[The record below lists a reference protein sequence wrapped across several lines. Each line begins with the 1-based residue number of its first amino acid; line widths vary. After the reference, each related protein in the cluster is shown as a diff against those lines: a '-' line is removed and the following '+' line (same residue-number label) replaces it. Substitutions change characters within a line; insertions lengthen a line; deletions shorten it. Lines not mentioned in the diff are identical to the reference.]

1 MLGGASAWLAPERLN
16 PEDGTRHPPT
26 FQSDIWSFSMVC
38 IEVRA
43 CCFPKM
49 CLRSSVQLYTGHDPF
64 HNSKSFTT
72 FLSVLRGD
80 RPNRPRAHHNKLG
93 VNDAVWD
100 LIQNCWAHN
109 PSDRPTSRDLLKRL
123 HRAIDGDNASHQV
136 LRLIL
141 ADKDTSVHLSV
152 MDVEE
157 LKQLCNFV
165 DEVNESVDSIS
176 SSLTDFVLASL
187 VPLKW

>member
-1 MLGGASAWLAPERLN
+1 
-16 PEDGTRHPPT
+16 
-26 FQSDIWSFSMVC
+26 
-38 IEVRA
+38 
-43 CCFPKM
+43 M
-49 CLRSSVQLYTGHDPF
+49 CLISSLQLYTGHDPF

-72 FLSVLRGD
+72 FLSVQRGD
-80 RPNRPRAHHNKLG
+80 RPNRPRSDHNKLG

-100 LIQNCWAHN
+100 LIQSCWAHN
-109 PSDRPTSRDLLKRL
+109 PSDRPTSRDLLKKL

-157 LKQLCNFV
+157 LKELCNFV
-165 DEVNESVDSIS
+165 DEVNESVDSTS

-187 VPLKW
+187 VPLER